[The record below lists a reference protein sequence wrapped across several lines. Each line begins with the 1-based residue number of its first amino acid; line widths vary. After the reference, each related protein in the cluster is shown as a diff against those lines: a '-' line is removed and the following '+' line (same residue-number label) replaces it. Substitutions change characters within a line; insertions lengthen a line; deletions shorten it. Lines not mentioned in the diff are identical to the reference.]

1 MILSI
6 LAFTPRIIFEIL
18 GIFLLIIILNFSL
31 NYGLSK
37 SETIA
42 AITLTGVIL
51 IRMMPIFSNISSSS
65 VRLKSIQPSLD
76 LLNSEITNKAKFY
89 ERIDNK
95 IDQISKNKD
104 FDKSFEKLEIEKLKF
119 KYKDNEKILF
129 RHR

>member
-51 IRMMPIFSNISSSS
+51 IRMMPISNISSSS
-65 VRLKSIQPSLD
+65 VRLKSIQPS
-76 LLNSEITNKAKFY
+76 
-89 ERIDNK
+89 
-95 IDQISKNKD
+95 
-104 FDKSFEKLEIEKLKF
+104 
-119 KYKDNEKILF
+119 
-129 RHR
+129 